1 MKDRYVEITFRKGKA
16 LAAYVYLPRPTGVKS
31 AWTEEAGPGM
41 LVDYSA
47 DGTPIGIEITALSH
61 MTANALNA
69 ILEKLGLDAMEPEE
83 LAPLRAA

>member
-1 MKDRYVEITFRKGKA
+1 MKDRYVETTFRKGKL

-31 AWTEEAGPGM
+31 TRTEEAGPGM

-47 DGTPIGIEITALSH
+47 DGAPIGIEITAPSRV
-61 MTANALNA
+61 TADALNA
-69 ILEKLGLDAMEPEE
+69 VLEKLGLDAMEPEE